1 MTLPKQAV
9 QYVKNFLA
17 AQGVLTNETFVR
29 VTKCSA
35 DASSITFLRLKFQ
48 DELSVRYAHGTEP
61 QTAAEIAAGII
72 GQLEGQLAKP
82 FEAEVL
88 E

>member
-1 MTLPKQAV
+1 MTLPEQAV

-48 DELSVRYAHGTEP
+48 DELVVQYLHATEP
-61 QTAAEIAAGII
+61 QAAISVAAGII
-72 GQLEGQLAKP
+72 GQLEGRLIKP
-82 FEAEVL
+82 FEMEVL